1 MIPRKRLEIGWRDL
15 AAAAGNCLVAGHPE
29 RTRAR
34 IQSLWN
40 PASPP
45 VVALSVRSGF
55 DATLAELNWPEGSEV
70 LVSAITIRDMPR
82 ILREHGLRPVP
93 VDLNGSDLSLNL
105 DSLQAQ
111 VTPRTRGI
119 LFAHLMGARIDMGP
133 LVEFARQRN
142 LFLFEDC
149 AQSYRGLPETMV
161 EPTDVSDVRMFSFGL
176 IKSATALGGAVL
188 EFRDPDLSDRVE
200 RHMGRWPVQPRRVL
214 WRRILTAALLKF
226 VAQRPVLGLFS
237 AACQLAGTTHD
248 AVLSRSVR
256 SFAAADFFE
265 RIRRQPSAPLLS
277 LLARR
282 LSQSQV
288 ACRERRVALA
298 RAILDGMPDRTSP
311 GAAAAEHTW
320 WLIPILD
327 QDPDPLIQR
336 LWQHGFDATR
346 GASSMGVIEADEP
359 GAATLPTAREI
370 VRQLV
375 YLPCDPRLTPTEI
388 MRLQQ
393 ILRQPRIE
401 NTAD

>member
-45 VVALSVRSGF
+45 IVALSVRSGF
-55 DATLAELNWPEGSEV
+55 DATLSELNWPEGSEV

-93 VDLNGSDLSLNL
+93 VDLNVSDLSLNL

-133 LVEFARQRN
+133 LAEFARQRD

-149 AQSYRGLPETMV
+149 AQSYRGLPETVV
-161 EPTDVSDVRMFSFGL
+161 EPTISDVRMFSFGL

-188 EFRDPDLSDRVE
+188 EFRDSSLRDRVE
-200 RHMGRWPVQPRRVL
+200 RHMGRWPVQPRHVL
-214 WRRILTAALLKF
+214 WRRLLTAGMLKL

-237 AACQLAGTTHD
+237 ALCRLAGTTHD

-256 SFAAADFFE
+256 SFAATDFFE
-265 RIRRQPSAPLLS
+265 RIRHQPSAPLLS

-282 LSQSQV
+282 LNQPQA

-298 RAILDGMPDRTSP
+298 RAILDGLPDRTSP
-311 GAAAAEHTW
+311 GAAAAEHAW

-327 QDPDPLIQR
+327 QEPDRLIQK
-336 LWQHGFDATR
+336 LWERGFDATR

-359 GAATLPTAREI
+359 GAAALPIARD
-370 VRQLV
+370 VVQQLV
-375 YLPCDPRLTPTEI
+375 YLPCDPRLTTAEI
-388 MRLQQ
+388 TRLQQ
-393 ILRQPRIE
+393 ILRQPRNE